1 MMRKKNSME
10 NIESWIIANAKKGTI
25 FYTNKKD
32 NNMTSL
38 ATYHKRKIQTERL
51 VTITTKKQNL
61 QAKYLLKVTLIN

>member
-10 NIESWIIANAKKGTI
+10 NIESWLIANAKKGTI

-38 ATYHKRKIQTERL
+38 ASYHKRKIKTERL
-51 VTITTKKQNL
+51 ITITIGKQNL
-61 QAKYLLKVTLIN
+61 QAKHLLKVTLIN

>member
-1 MMRKKNSME
+1 MKKNATE
-10 NIESWIIANAKKGTI
+10 KNIESWIIANAKKGTI
-25 FYTNKKD
+25 FFTNKKD

>member
-1 MMRKKNSME
+1 MKKNATE
-10 NIESWIIANAKKGTI
+10 KNIESWIIANAKKGTI
-25 FYTNKKD
+25 FFTNKKD

-61 QAKYLLKVTLIN
+61 QAKYILKVTLIN

>member
-1 MMRKKNSME
+1 MKKNATE
-10 NIESWIIANAKKGTI
+10 KNIESWIIANAKKGTI
-25 FYTNKKD
+25 FFTNKKD
-32 NNMTSL
+32 NNMTYL

>member
-25 FYTNKKD
+25 FFTNKKD

-38 ATYHKRKIQTERL
+38 ATYYKRKIQTERL
-51 VTITTKKQNL
+51 ITITVGKQNL
-61 QAKYLLKVTLIN
+61 QAKHLLKVTLIN